1 MADTLHMSTNRRIL
15 EFGAT
20 ELETHDVDALRH
32 VQQMRANSLDD
43 KFTDEQRI
51 ASKDAADR
59 LERQL
64 TLEVK
69 LLNDPERWFRI
80 HGRFRI

>member
-1 MADTLHMSTNRRIL
+1 MMQKRRIL
-15 EFGAT
+15 EFGTA

-43 KFTDEQRI
+43 EKFTDEQRI

-64 TLEVK
+64 KLEVA

-80 HGRFRI
+80 HGRFRV

>member
-1 MADTLHMSTNRRIL
+1 MSKRRIL
-15 EFGAT
+15 EYGAV

-32 VQQMRANSLDD
+32 VQQMRANSMDD
-43 KFTDEQRI
+43 SFTDEQRI

-64 TLEVK
+64 KLEVD

-80 HGRFRI
+80 HGRFRV

>member
-1 MADTLHMSTNRRIL
+1 MADKSNMSKRRIL
-15 EFGAT
+15 EFGT
-20 ELETHDVDALRH
+20 VTLETHDVPALRFA
-32 VQQMRANSLDD
+32 QQMQANSLDD
-43 KFTDEQRI
+43 KFTDDQR
-51 ASKDAADR
+51 SGLKDAADR

-64 TLEVK
+64 QGEVD